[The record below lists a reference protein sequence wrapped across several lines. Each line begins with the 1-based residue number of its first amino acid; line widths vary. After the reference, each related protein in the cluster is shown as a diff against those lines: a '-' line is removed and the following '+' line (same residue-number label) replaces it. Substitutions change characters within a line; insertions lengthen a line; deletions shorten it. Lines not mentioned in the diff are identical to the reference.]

1 MHCIQTTFAWDFRE
15 RAFHGVYDRG
25 QCLRAPTSHR
35 GIRAQTGLAATEHET
50 HLALLFVHVDATICH
65 SWSPD
70 VCCRMTLSPRGTLR
84 ACLKSSLDCDPPDHN
99 MNHRNVKHCFPGVG
113 MALIVLTQPAILPTP
128 AERPCHDPSF
138 GQDNAALPLVGTLDH
153 HQAHRL
159 RAAQQW
165 HPRLQPPRQRAI
177 GPEPAPAG
185 QPMAPE
191 AQPLLGSITLWHV
204 GGGPHPSKEPSQ
216 GVHEAMALAPGA
228 LLGAVAPVSPTARG
242 RGDGR
247 RVDPPCAGLAV
258 ASCAHTEVATHDR
271 VEPLPGA
278 IVPPAP
284 QGGSDQAPRRQSVG
298 DKPPRRCVR
307 QTGAR

>member
-1 MHCIQTTFAWDFRE
+1 
-15 RAFHGVYDRG
+15 
-25 QCLRAPTSHR
+25 
-35 GIRAQTGLAATEHET
+35 
-50 HLALLFVHVDATICH
+50 
-65 SWSPD
+65 
-70 VCCRMTLSPRGTLR
+70 
-84 ACLKSSLDCDPPDHN
+84 

-113 MALIVLTQPAILPTP
+113 MVLIVLTQPAILPTP

-138 GQDNAALPLVGTLDH
+138 GQDNAALHLVGTLDH
-153 HQAHRL
+153 RQAHRPI
-159 RAAQQW
+159 AAQQW
-165 HPRLQPPRQRAI
+165 PPRLQPPRLRAI
-177 GPEPAPAG
+177 GPEPAQAG

-204 GGGPHPSKEPSQ
+204 GGGPHHSKEPSQ

-258 ASCAHTEVATHDR
+258 ASCAHTEIATHDR

-284 QGGSDQAPRRQSVG
+284 QGGRDQAPRRQSVG
-298 DKPPRRCVR
+298 DKPPRPAGASDR
-307 QTGAR
+307 QERVDALPFGRDFRPGARLGGRDQWFEPWPGGIIEIGWGGLSGWHTAILSQQTHPISTFFDTLSAPTSG